1 MNGYVYPRLPDS
13 VAKQEYENLV
23 EEYKRNGGDP
33 GKIRG
38 TVKHHTLASYDPTG
52 AKVPKDVL
60 EKLRNR
66 VMDAAVAR
74 GFPHPLPTSAI
85 TPFDHEV
92 AGLVYEFSKMVPGE
106 TGHSGVWNHMALV
119 LLPDVTVWRWPNLTA
134 NRFFDTG
141 GGKNLR
147 NYFQL
152 SWFRAWLFY
161 DESHEVDRIHL
172 LRCLNQDAMLQ
183 IMERPGLSRNRKLAR
198 VLARFYGK
206 HRGMV
211 ENFDREYFRPL
222 LARILTIG
230 TFIGFDFL
238 REDQLQSF
246 VEEQWD
252 FFKPEENA
260 ESGSGDPKPE
270 GGTSEARF
278 DRSDVENGSP
288 TPPDDQLEASS
299 SSTITLVAERVE
311 EATPVSCA
319 PAGYESHEFWGPFYD
334 EGAPV
339 FPELRRCAPTRDG
352 KKIGPYLHSGI
363 QVDVT
368 TGSRG
373 EAIRLL
379 NHAFIR
385 DRADF
390 ERFIGERAIG
400 RQVTYNDLGSVTI
413 RNGTPQE
420 QLSWTMADRA
430 EKTLELYRN
439 LKDYFRPQ

>member
-152 SWFRAWLFY
+152 SWFRAFT
-161 DESHEVDRIHL
+161 S
-172 LRCLNQDAMLQ
+172 
-183 IMERPGLSRNRKLAR
+183 
-198 VLARFYGK
+198 
-206 HRGMV
+206 
-211 ENFDREYFRPL
+211 
-222 LARILTIG
+222 
-230 TFIGFDFL
+230 GF
-238 REDQLQSF
+238 E
-246 VEEQWD
+246 
-252 FFKPEENA
+252 
-260 ESGSGDPKPE
+260 
-270 GGTSEARF
+270 
-278 DRSDVENGSP
+278 
-288 TPPDDQLEASS
+288 
-299 SSTITLVAERVE
+299 
-311 EATPVSCA
+311 
-319 PAGYESHEFWGPFYD
+319 
-334 EGAPV
+334 
-339 FPELRRCAPTRDG
+339 
-352 KKIGPYLHSGI
+352 
-363 QVDVT
+363 
-368 TGSRG
+368 
-373 EAIRLL
+373 
-379 NHAFIR
+379 
-385 DRADF
+385 
-390 ERFIGERAIG
+390 
-400 RQVTYNDLGSVTI
+400 
-413 RNGTPQE
+413 
-420 QLSWTMADRA
+420 
-430 EKTLELYRN
+430 
-439 LKDYFRPQ
+439 